1 MALSDKQE
9 IIKAFFSEF
18 GKKIDRLQELRAKG
32 FDDEAFTLC
41 LVYIDRLASGH
52 FGGTAGQNRK
62 NFYRALAEL
71 SGNPLFG
78 MVHPRQLR
86 ALVQDHC
93 PSAST
98 LVDAIVNRQPDA
110 LLDEK
115 DIAEEVRRSSL
126 SEDEKNKVMTN
137 LWRASLANIAYDF
150 IRVAEAHGPGSGGLS
165 FDKTIYR
172 GQTGVSL
179 DFTTLFEALK
189 KILNKVTDTSNSTG
203 EWFGNPNYM
212 KERF

>member
-1 MALSDKQE
+1 MQKDSDPVQVLE
-9 IIKAFFSEF
+9 AGRGEPCQTAVCHLAQPVPDRSFS
-18 GKKIDRLQELRAKG
+18 D
-32 FDDEAFTLC
+32 
-41 LVYIDRLASGH
+41 

-71 SGNPLFG
+71 SGKPLFG
-78 MVHPRQLR
+78 MVHPGQLR

-98 LVDAIVNRQPDA
+98 LVDSIVNRQPDA

-126 SEDEKNKVMTN
+126 SEDEKNKVITN

-165 FDKTIYR
+165 FDKTIYK
-172 GQTGVSL
+172 GKVGVSF
-179 DFTTLFEALK
+179 DFSTLFDALK
-189 KILNKVTDTSNSTG
+189 EILKNVVARSMSTS

-212 KERF
+212 KELP